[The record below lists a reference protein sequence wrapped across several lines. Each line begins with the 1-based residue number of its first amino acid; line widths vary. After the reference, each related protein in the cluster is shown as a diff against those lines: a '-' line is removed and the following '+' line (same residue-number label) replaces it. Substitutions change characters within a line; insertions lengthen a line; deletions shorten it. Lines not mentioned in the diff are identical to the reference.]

1 MDSKTLA
8 WSVALVL
15 MAGPLA
21 AQQQQQQ
28 PPPPPPPPQPPAA
41 LGPGMGMRG
50 MGGMMGMPGMMGMM
64 GMPGPGRQFQGVGA
78 YAPRLLIAWRQSLG
92 LSAEQVSRL
101 EALAQEA
108 RQASDKA
115 LAEART
121 HWDQLAE
128 IWKQPTPDVSQVRT
142 HAQAAMQAMQAARLA
157 HLVAAAQAKAV
168 LTPEQRGRVSGW
180 AEARRMGMRQ
190 RWFGRSGPGRRFRMW
205 RGGHMGPGPWR

>member
-8 WSVALVL
+8 LSVALVL

-28 PPPPPPPPQPPAA
+28 PPPPQPPAA
-41 LGPGMGMRG
+41 LGPGMGMRR
-50 MGGMMGMPGMMGMM
+50 MGGMMRMPGMMGMM
-64 GMPGPGRQFQGVGA
+64 GMQGPGREFREVGS

-108 RQASDKA
+108 RQAADKA
-115 LAEART
+115 TAEARM

-128 IWKQPTPDVSQVRT
+128 IWKQPTPDVNQVRS

-168 LTPEQRGRVSGW
+168 LTPEQRGRVGGW
-180 AEARRMGMRQ
+180 ADARRMGIRQ
-190 RWFGRSGPGRRFRMW
+190 RWFSRSGQGMRFWMPR
-205 RGGHMGPGPWR
+205 GHMGPRPWR